1 MQDTTQGPLASD
13 AAAAA
18 RVAEGW
24 WEKFWY
30 AQIFH
35 KVTVG
40 DVIVIVAVVIAAWV
54 VSKIVQSALTRA
66 FQRRSVTDHGGQAV
80 IKRLVH
86 YLIMI
91 VGLFVG
97 LNLVGLTL
105 TSLFAA
111 GAVFAVV
118 IGFALQNLSE
128 NFVSGVIL
136 MVERSITPED
146 VLEVEGRVVRVVKMG
161 IRATIARTR
170 DDEDVIIPNSLLVT
184 STVKNYTLRD
194 SLYRVRTVVG
204 VAYSSDMAHVRKVLE
219 TTARNFAAREAS
231 KDPRVL
237 MTDFGASSVNFE
249 VSIWIEDPWRSRQLI
264 SQLNEAIWSAFKQA
278 EISFAFPQLDL
289 HLAPELLSALQ
300 SGGRRDP
307 VDGDADR

>member
-1 MQDTTQGPLASD
+1 MQANNPTQGPPASD
-13 AAAAA
+13 A
-18 RVAEGW
+18 VKPVEGW
-24 WEKFWY
+24 WDRFWN
-30 AQIFH
+30 APLFH
-35 KVTVG
+35 HVTVG
-40 DVIVIVAVVIAAWV
+40 DVVVIVAVVIAAWI
-54 VSKIVQSALTRA
+54 VSLIVQSALSRA
-66 FQRRSVTDHGGQAV
+66 FQRRAATDHGGQTV

-91 VGLFVG
+91 AGVFVALNVVGLS
-97 LNLVGLTL
+97 L

-161 IRATIARTR
+161 IRATVARTR

-194 SLYRVRTVVG
+194 SLYRLRTVVG
-204 VAYSSDMAHVRKVLE
+204 VTYSSDMAQVRKVLE
-219 TTARNFAAREAS
+219 ATAQQFPGRQAS
-231 KDPRVL
+231 KDPRIL
-237 MTDFGASSVNFE
+237 MTEFGASSVNFE
-249 VSIWIEDPWRSRQLI
+249 VSIWIEDPWHSRQLL
-264 SQLNEAIWSAFKQA
+264 SKLNEAIWSAFKQA
-278 EISFAFPQLDL
+278 KISIAFPQLDL
-289 HLAPELLSALQ
+289 HVDPELLSALR
-300 SGGRRDP
+300 SARGASM
-307 VDGDADR
+307 DGSEK